1 MSYCT
6 LADIQLQLFDGEL
19 IRLTD
24 ETGTGNIDTA
34 KVNTAIETAE
44 VEIDAYLGEQY
55 TLPLDL
61 VLPIVTKLAVDLA
74 IRNLY
79 LLNAGGVPES
89 RETQAKNAIRLLEK
103 IADGKLTLGQG
114 DPQAGSSNH
123 KPNIT
128 SSPRLFSRETMKGF

>member
-6 LADIQLQLFDGEL
+6 LADIKLQLFSDEL

-24 ETGTGNIDTA
+24 EAGAGTIDETKVDTA
-34 KVNTAIETAE
+34 VETAE

-55 TLPLDL
+55 TLPLAST
-61 VLPIVTKLAVDLA
+61 LPIITKLCVDLA

-89 RETQAKNAIRLLEK
+89 RETQAKNAVRMLEK
-103 IADGKLTLGQG
+103 IAEGKLTLGVG

-123 KPNIT
+123 GPNIT
-128 SSPRLFSRETMKGF
+128 SSPRIFSRDKMKGF